1 MKKARKRKHNPHIPS
16 HIDQAALPA
25 AVYFDH
31 RGSGNWYMSHR
42 DEHGKQRRRNIAP
55 ADATLAELHGIM
67 DEASNTD
74 RETLRYLCQQFHDS
88 PKFTE
93 LSPRTRDDYA
103 YCRDVLVNQDTRMGK
118 PLGDLAIR
126 RFSPAL
132 VQRLVDKIAGEGTP
146 SKAAHVLRYL
156 RRVLQWGRNRG
167 YVDTNPAQ
175 GVEAPAE
182 RKQRRLPP
190 VAMMEVL
197 IDRAKALGRLHRNEP
212 GSCPAYLSI
221 VMELAYLCRLRGIE
235 VVTLTDANEL
245 DSGVLTNRRK
255 GSRDN
260 IVRWT
265 PRLRAAWDEAKAYR
279 ARIWTARSYPTPI
292 QPERRPLIVGN
303 HGMALSKSGLDTAW
317 QRFMGKSI
325 DAGVL
330 LEEQRYGLHD
340 LKRRGI
346 TDTPGTRADKQQAS
360 GHRDQSM
367 LDIYDLSLPLV
378 DPSDSP
384 LPSLSLRNKP

>member
-25 AVYFDH
+25 AIYFDH
-31 RGSGNWYMSHR
+31 RGSGIWYTSHR
-42 DEHGKQRRRNIAP
+42 DENGKQRRRNVAP
-55 ADATLAELHGIM
+55 ADATLAELHRIM
-67 DEASNTD
+67 DEVGNAD
-74 RETLRYLCQQFHDS
+74 RETLRYLCQQFHQS
-88 PKFTE
+88 PKFTG
-93 LSPRTRDDYA
+93 LSSRTQDDYR
-103 YCRDVLVNQDTRMGK
+103 YCRDVLLNQETKVGK
-118 PLGDLAIR
+118 HLGDLAVR

-167 YVDTNPAQ
+167 YLDSNPAQ
-175 GVEAPAE
+175 GVEAPTE
-182 RKQRRLPP
+182 RKQRRLPA
-190 VAMMEVL
+190 VAVMETL
-197 IDRAKALGRLHRNEP
+197 IDRAKAMGRLHRNEP
-212 GSCPAYLSI
+212 GSCPVYLSI

-245 DSGVLTNRRK
+245 AEGVQTNRRK

-279 ARIWTARSYPTPI
+279 TQIWAKRSFPVPLN
-292 QPERRPLIVGN
+292 PERRPLIVSS

-317 QRFMGKSI
+317 QRFMTKAI
-325 DAGVL
+325 EAGVI

-346 TDTPGTRADKQQAS
+346 TDTPGTRADKQEAS
-360 GHRDQSM
+360 GHRDEAM

-378 DPSDSP
+378 DPSDTPKPPRP
-384 LPSLSLRNKP
+384 LA